1 MHVGASIFSSLTKR
15 IFFTGFFFS
24 LGTSFSLVDPSSDN
38 DISSTNKLKLT
49 QTKFSE
55 SLREACLPKL
65 LCEMAARPAQT
76 LTDRERN
83 LLQLIK

>member
-1 MHVGASIFSSLTKR
+1 MQVFTF
-15 IFFTGFFFS
+15 IFFTGFLIIFFFS
-24 LGTSFSLVDPSSDN
+24 GTSFSLVDPSADN
-38 DISSTNKLKLT
+38 EISSKNKLQLT

>member
-1 MHVGASIFSSLTKR
+1 MLIYFA
-15 IFFTGFFFS
+15 
-24 LGTSFSLVDPSSDN
+24 GTSFSLVDPSSDN
-38 DISSTNKLKLT
+38 EISSSKNKLKLT